1 MQKPDLK
8 PREIQVAIYRRAQLA
23 VAELKAAVLELLSAA
38 GDEGLKNS
46 QVGRALGVYRG
57 HVGHQGHISRTILEM
72 LKEDEVVE
80 QDGETSHWRLRPV
93 SRIPADEA

>member
-1 MQKPDLK
+1 MRQA
-8 PREIQVAIYRRAQLA
+8 ETQVGTYRRAQLA
-23 VAELKAAVLELLSAA
+23 IAELKAAVLELLSTA
-38 GDEGLKNS
+38 GEEGLKNS

-80 QDGETSHWRLRPV
+80 QLETSHWRLRTVNRLP
-93 SRIPADEA
+93 SGDE